1 VFPGPLN
8 NDVSHVADS
17 GRFGAGPGKPPF

>member
-8 NDVSHVADS
+8 NDVTHAPLS
-17 GRFGAGPGKPPF
+17 GLFDAGPGKQLF